1 MTRLRRCAILLMC
14 LSLGAGASVA
24 PAQAA
29 SRRLGD
35 RVLRLGSHGSD
46 VKSLQKLLTKAGFA
60 ATPDGDYGR
69 GTRTA
74 VRRFQ
79 KVAALGVTGVAD
91 RPTVVTLKASVAT
104 TTAAPATGAG
114 GPDGGAG
121 FGSAT
126 MTGDTGTAAPATPA
140 TTAPATTA
148 PPASGPTGQ
157 ATLAAVGVTAVA
169 PAGAPAVIVQMI
181 AAANR
186 IATTPYRYGG
196 GHASF
201 DDTAYDCS
209 GSVSYALHGGGLLDT
224 TMVSGDL
231 AKWGD
236 AGPGRWV
243 TIYANDEHVYMYVA
257 GLRFD
262 TSGQRTT
269 GSRWQTAPRS
279 NAGFTVRHPTGW

>member
-1 MTRLRRCAILLMC
+1 MTRLRRCAILLLC
-14 LSLGAGASVA
+14 LLLGVGASVA

-46 VKSLQKLLTKAGFA
+46 VKSLQKLLTKAGFK
-60 ATPDGDYGR
+60 ATADGDYGR

-79 KVAALGVTGVAD
+79 KVATLSVTGVAD
-91 RPTVVTLKASVAT
+91 QPTVVTLKTAVASVAAT
-104 TTAAPATGAG
+104 PA

-121 FGSAT
+121 FGSVS
-126 MTGDTGTAAPATPA
+126 MTGDTGTAATATPA
-140 TTAPATTA
+140 ATAATA
-148 PPASGPTGQ
+148 PPATAPAGQ
-157 ATLAAVGVTAVA
+157 ATLAADGVTAVA
-169 PAGAPAVIVQMI
+169 PAGAPAVIVAMI

-196 GHASF
+196 GHGSF

-209 GSVSYALHGGGLLDT
+209 GSVSYALHGAGLLDQ

-231 AKWGD
+231 ARWGD

-262 TSGQRTT
+262 TSGQKTT

-279 NAGFTVRHPTGW
+279 NTGFTVRHPTGW